1 MYQKQSKETIKIKKL
16 IVVFFACIFL
26 ISTLSICAFAATVTV
41 SEETSISMDD
51 ILNSEVVSTLKVVVV
66 TLVNPIAA
74 ASMSMALFGLAFSSG
89 QKQTENILKTV
100 KAITIAFVILNGLGL
115 LLSTIGAVV
124 GTHAYVFS

>member
-1 MYQKQSKETIKIKKL
+1 MHQNQSKKTIKIQKM
-16 IVVFFACIFL
+16 ITVFCLCFFL
-26 ISTLSICAFAATVTV
+26 ISVFSVVTFAATVTV
-41 SEETSISMDD
+41 SEETSISMED
-51 ILNSEVVSTLKVVVV
+51 ILNSEVLSTLKVVVV

-74 ASMSMALFGLAFSSG
+74 VAMSMALFGFAFSNG